1 MMRTVFWMAA
11 CFLSL
16 LGSVPSQA
24 CTFTEP
30 AFWRDKPINI
40 LSDGSFNKAEES
52 SLSSISGKAPVDIGR
67 GKIGQ
72 RITFAGPCGFAEYLL
87 VVDCISLE
95 TIVIKGLQDP
105 EAIVHGYYSSPEIF
119 RLYPPHGKIRL
130 TRSVTVAELAAISA
144 AEGYEYE
151 TDMQK
156 VKVLAVKKK
165 KNAYNPFTGCKVL
178 YPESPGAM
186 Q

>member
-1 MMRTVFWMAA
+1 MRTMLWIIA

-16 LGSVPSQA
+16 LWSVPSQA

-40 LSDGSFNKAEES
+40 LSDGSFDEAGEFYG
-52 SLSSISGKAPVDIGR
+52 SISGKAPLDIGK

-72 RITFAGPCGFAEYLL
+72 RITYSGPCDFVEYLL

-95 TIVIKGLQDP
+95 TIVIEGLP
-105 EAIVHGYYSSPEIF
+105 NPKAGYAYSSPEIF
-119 RLYPPHGKIRL
+119 RLYPPDGKIRL
-130 TRSVTVAELAAISA
+130 TKSVTIAKLAAISA

-151 TDMQK
+151 TDLRK

-165 KNAYNPFTGCKVL
+165 KNVYNPFTGCKVL
-178 YPESPGAM
+178 YPESLGAT

>member
-1 MMRTVFWMAA
+1 MRTIFWMAA

-16 LGSVPSQA
+16 LWSVPSQA

-30 AFWRDKPINI
+30 AFWRDKPIKI
-40 LSDGSFNKAEES
+40 LSDGSFTEAEES
-52 SLSSISGKAPVDIGR
+52 SLSSLSGKAPIDIGK

-72 RITFAGPCGFAEYLL
+72 RITFSGPCDFVEYLL
-87 VVDCISLE
+87 VVDCFSLE
-95 TIVIKGLQDP
+95 TIVIEGLPNP
-105 EAIVHGYYSSPEIF
+105 EVINEYSSPEIF

-130 TRSVTVAELAAISA
+130 TKSVTVAELAAISA

-151 TDMQK
+151 TDLQK
-156 VKVLAVKKK
+156 ALGVKKK
-165 KNAYNPFTGCKVL
+165 KNAYNPFAGCKVL
-178 YPESPGAM
+178 YPDSLGAT